1 MEERG
6 GNGNREMERRS
17 ESAVKGM
24 RGEEGSRGVGNGKE
38 VSAVEDS
45 RGYLACKGRYE
56 QEGEDNYKKIN

>member
-1 MEERG
+1 
-6 GNGNREMERRS
+6 MERRS

-24 RGEEGSRGVGNGKE
+24 RGEEGSRRVGNGKE